1 MAILSDVK
9 ILKVKELI
17 PNAKNV
23 IIISQKYNFLV
34 KVFQMIY

>member
-1 MAILSDVK
+1 MAKIYMAILSDAK

-23 IIISQKYNFLV
+23 IIISQK
-34 KVFQMIY
+34 

>member
-1 MAILSDVK
+1 MAKIYMAILSDVK

-23 IIISQKYNFLV
+23 IIVSQK
-34 KVFQMIY
+34 